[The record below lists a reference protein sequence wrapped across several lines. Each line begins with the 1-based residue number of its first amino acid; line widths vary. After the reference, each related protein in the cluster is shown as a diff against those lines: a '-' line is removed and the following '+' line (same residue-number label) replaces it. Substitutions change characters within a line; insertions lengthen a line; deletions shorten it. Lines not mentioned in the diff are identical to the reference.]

1 MTDPLRPATMAD
13 LKAILD
19 DAEKHPAKQQML
31 ATAPADA
38 LRKAGL
44 IATPDAT
51 EFLRTLGQATFNPD
65 AQGKVT
71 SINDPAG
78 TGAGEAVG

>member
-13 LKAILD
+13 VQAILD
-19 DAEKHPAKQQML
+19 DAEKHPAKRQML

-44 IATPDAT
+44 IATPNAI
-51 EFLRTLGQATFNPD
+51 EFIRSLGQAKFDPGG
-65 AQGKVT
+65 QGSK
-71 SINDPAG
+71 SSGNDPAG
-78 TGAGEAVG
+78 SGMGEG

>member
-13 LKAILD
+13 LQAILD
-19 DAEKHPAKQQML
+19 DVEKHPAKKQKL

-44 IATPDAT
+44 VATPNAI
-51 EFLRTLGQATFNPD
+51 EFIRSLGETKFDPEVQVEKP
-65 AQGKVT
+65 
-71 SINDPAG
+71 SENDPVK
-78 TGAGEAVG
+78 TGMAEG